1 MIRTLNSPADNG
13 ALCIELRVQEKFF
26 AGLYMSGGI
35 ALNDFMSP
43 GELVVIVLGCILLVV
58 AGIKLATKLFSDD
71 ARWSAVVVAAMRLSP
86 PSRIAP
92 RSGSA

>member
-1 MIRTLNSPADNG
+1 MSY
-13 ALCIELRVQEKFF
+13 ESKKKFF

-71 ARWSAVVVAAMRLSP
+71 ARWERRRRRSN
-86 PSRIAP
+86 AP
-92 RSGSA
+92 ISTKSNRPTVRFSVKTKKDRRK